1 MKTIS
6 VVCQKG
12 GVGKTTTVINI
23 ASVLANKGLKTL
35 IIDTDPQGNV
45 STYLNQEKSN
55 TENTTTTDILDG
67 EKNINPLKVIDN
79 LYLIPSDIDIKKH
92 NSEKIIG
99 GSKLKKIYEN
109 ENINTFDIV
118 LIDTPPTYSTVVHE
132 ALETAHY

>member
-23 ASVLANKGLKTL
+23 ASILANKGFKIL

-55 TENTTTTDILDG
+55 TEIAFEAIKRLMTYYGNLDVVT
-67 EKNINPLKVIDN
+67 KPKQSTANIKI
-79 LYLIPSDIDIKKH
+79 
-92 NSEKIIG
+92 NS
-99 GSKLKKIYEN
+99 
-109 ENINTFDIV
+109 
-118 LIDTPPTYSTVVHE
+118 VHWE
-132 ALETAHY
+132 I

>member
-55 TENTTTTDILDG
+55 TDNTTTTDILDG

-99 GSKLKKIYEN
+99 GSKL
-109 ENINTFDIV
+109 
-118 LIDTPPTYSTVVHE
+118 
-132 ALETAHY
+132 

>member
-45 STYLNQEKSN
+45 STYLNQEKSKTN
-55 TENTTTTDILDG
+55 NTTTTEILDG
-67 EKNINPLKVIDN
+67 EKNINPLKVKDN

-99 GSKLKKIYEN
+99 GSKLKKINEN
-109 ENINTFDIV
+109 ENINTFDLV
-118 LIDTPPTYSTVVHE
+118 LIDLSLIHI
-132 ALETAHY
+132 